1 MSISLCIATYN
12 RLSPLKECLDSFRD
26 KFDDYPYEIVIADGG
41 STDGTLEYLRDQE
54 HVNLIEIGKLT
65 GAVHSYNTCFK
76 AAKHKYLALLND
88 DFLLKPK
95 VFVKACIF
103 MDEHSDISLVSPKMI
118 ELKYSNYPNFMRD
131 HHLVVYKSHLI
142 RKSVYQKIGFL
153 DEHYRMYLADLDT
166 FYSIL
171 KQGNTMISTREP
183 AIIHKRVHDTLRK
196 DNVKRNQEIKY
207 YTNKW
212 KSLFKRIDAYIDERP
227 ALKRR
232 FAFYTKLSKL
242 SRFRAF
248 HRSMK
253 KQSPWYTNL
262 YDSLLQS
269 SVIFDDPTYSQDN
282 DFFLAQK
289 LPKEIL

>member
-1 MSISLCIATYN
+1 MSLSLCIATYN
-12 RLSPLKECLDSFRD
+12 RLSTLKECLDSIID
-26 KFDDYPYEIVIADGG
+26 KFEKYPYEIVIADGG
-41 STDGTLEYLRDQE
+41 STDGTIEYLRDLD

-76 AAKHKYLALLND
+76 AAKNKYLALLND
-88 DFLLKPK
+88 DFLLNPK
-95 VFVKACIF
+95 VFIKACTF
-103 MDEHSDISLVSPKMI
+103 MDEHPDISLVSPKMI
-118 ELKYSNYPNFMRD
+118 EVKYSNYPNFMRD

-142 RKSVYQKIGFL
+142 RKSVFKKIGFL

-171 KQGNTMISTREP
+171 QQGNTMISTREP

-196 DNVKRNQEIKY
+196 DNTRRNQEIEY

-212 KSLFKRIDAYIDERP
+212 KNLFDRIDSYLDKRP
-227 ALKRR
+227 NLKRK
-232 FAFYTKLSKL
+232 FAFYTRLSKL

-248 HRSMK
+248 HRSMV

-262 YDSLLQS
+262 YDSLLQR
-269 SVIFDDPTYSQDN
+269 SVIFDDQTYSKN
-282 DFFLAQK
+282 PDFYLAQQ